1 MWQDVLVPFSDFTL
15 TNTGTMSEA
24 QIEMYREKVRTIGIS
39 VLGPGEGPFELGVES
54 FDCVNLEKGDEE
66 ELLAGR
72 ERGILGTGGE
82 VAYVM
87 SQRTKG

>member
-1 MWQDVLVPFSDFTL
+1 
-15 TNTGTMSEA
+15 MSEA

-72 ERGILGTGGE
+72 ERGLLGAGGE

-87 SQRTKG
+87 SQKTKA